1 MFFTHHLNKKQ
12 NTEKMRDSMTLVLI
26 CIGILFCFVLF
37 YYFIHRRLEK
47 LSTQNNALQQHV
59 IYQQKI
65 IEHHDHILTEK
76 LGVRSEMRSD
86 YAPLSRM
93 ETTATT
99 NTATAPSP
107 SAQNFSNP
115 LFQMASTTIPLAPMV
130 GSLLNMFQQQIHSE
144 EEDDLNQDE
153 YIQIPPLSK
162 EEVEKELSQELAEL
176 EDTPKDVKTENE
188 NVSDTVAETTSA

>member
-1 MFFTHHLNKKQ
+1 MFFTHHLNKKH
-12 NTEKMRDSMTLVLI
+12 NTEKMRDSITLVLI

-65 IEHHDHILTEK
+65 IEHHDRILTEK
-76 LGVRSEMRSD
+76 LGVRSEMTAINSP
-86 YAPLSRM
+86 PL
-93 ETTATT
+93 ETTTHATT
-99 NTATAPSP
+99 TTSP
-107 SAQNFSNP
+107 SVAQFSNP
-115 LFQMASTTIPLAPMV
+115 LFHMASSTIPLAPMV

-144 EEDDLNQDE
+144 AEDDLNQDE
-153 YIQIPPLSK
+153 YIQISPLSK

-176 EDTPKDVKTENE
+176 EDVTKDVKTGNQEVVSE
-188 NVSDTVAETTSA
+188 TSVDANVATT